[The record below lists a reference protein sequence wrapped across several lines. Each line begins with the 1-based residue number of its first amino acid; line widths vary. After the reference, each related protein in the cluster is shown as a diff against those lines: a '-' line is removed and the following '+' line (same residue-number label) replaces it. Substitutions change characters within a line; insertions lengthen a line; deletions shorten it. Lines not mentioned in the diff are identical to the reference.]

1 MQWWKEKSL
10 IIEIHL
16 AILDL
21 TEKVSIHIEDSQQAV
36 IELKKE
42 KGENSHFLEKIRE
55 EKGVSKGEVELTN
68 WNGI

>member
-10 IIEIHL
+10 IIEIQL

-36 IELKKE
+36 IEMKKE
-42 KGENSHFLEKIRE
+42 KGEKSHFLEKIRE